1 MHMEFVTVGKASSDK
16 IHVKYNDKIATFHGE
31 IGIDYFMVLANK
43 IEWYPN
49 KKATINEKIELMTI
63 ANKTFLGEKRLYFI
77 ADDAIWFDWKGSPLI
92 VIENNIIKSIKVSC
106 VCEVLAE
113 VDEFND
119 ISDFCYLKKYIAELK
134 KAKKL
139 CKKHS
144 INKYD
149 SYGHKKFYYKCTKCR
164 SVWALTEPDGNFN
177 GRLEKL

>member
-1 MHMEFVTVGKASSDK
+1 MMEKV
-16 IHVKYNDKIATFHGE
+16 
-31 IGIDYFMVLANK
+31 
-43 IEWYPN
+43 
-49 KKATINEKIELMTI
+49 
-63 ANKTFLGEKRLYFI
+63 FI
-77 ADDAIWFDWKGSPLI
+77 F
-92 VIENNIIKSIKVSC
+92 IIKSIKISC

-149 SYGHKKFYYKCTKCR
+149 GYGHKKIYYKCTKCR

>member
-1 MHMEFVTVGKASSDK
+1 MKESDEMEYIYEPEGVCSHK
-16 IHVKYNDKIATFHGE
+16 II
-31 IGIDYFMVLANK
+31 
-43 IEWYPN
+43 
-49 KKATINEKIELMTI
+49 
-63 ANKTFLGEKRLYFI
+63 
-77 ADDAIWFDWKGSPLI
+77 FD
-92 VIENNIIKSIKVSC
+92 IENNIIKSMKISC

-149 SYGHKKFYYKCTKCR
+149 GYGHKKFYYKCTKCR

>member
-1 MHMEFVTVGKASSDK
+1 
-16 IHVKYNDKIATFHGE
+16 
-31 IGIDYFMVLANK
+31 
-43 IEWYPN
+43 
-49 KKATINEKIELMTI
+49 MTI

-92 VIENNIIKSIKVSC
+92 VIENNIIKSIKISC

-139 CKKHS
+139 CKNTPLISMMVMDIKNF
-144 INKYD
+144 II
-149 SYGHKKFYYKCTKCR
+149 
-164 SVWALTEPDGNFN
+164 SVQNVEVFGL
-177 GRLEKL
+177 

>member
-1 MHMEFVTVGKASSDK
+1 ME
-16 IHVKYNDKIATFHGE
+16 
-31 IGIDYFMVLANK
+31 
-43 IEWYPN
+43 
-49 KKATINEKIELMTI
+49 
-63 ANKTFLGEKRLYFI
+63 
-77 ADDAIWFDWKGSPLI
+77 GSPLI
-92 VIENNIIKSIKVSC
+92 VIENNIIKSIKISC

-149 SYGHKKFYYKCTKCR
+149 GYGHKKFYYKCTKCR
-164 SVWALTEPDGNFN
+164 SVWVLTEPDGNFN

>member
-1 MHMEFVTVGKASSDK
+1 MLFRS
-16 IHVKYNDKIATFHGE
+16 
-31 IGIDYFMVLANK
+31 
-43 IEWYPN
+43 
-49 KKATINEKIELMTI
+49 
-63 ANKTFLGEKRLYFI
+63 
-77 ADDAIWFDWKGSPLI
+77 DDAIWFDWKGSPLI
-92 VIENNIIKSIKVSC
+92 VIENNIIKSIKISC

-149 SYGHKKFYYKCTKCR
+149 GYGHKKFYYKCTKCR